1 MTVHLT
7 MSLRIFKD
15 MLVLR
20 KLSEKSLPPSFE
32 SKNTANDKGLWAHEK
47 NEGLNFTE
55 RAAAECTFRSLPVSL
70 SGTVLRKICNQ
81 LAPGMRPM
89 EPYDS
94 NVMRVF
100 NLTSTTFVDELSDS
114 SHQNLYNNFK
124 FAQVWFSNGTML
136 PLPLCVCV
144 CVCVGTEMIHLTNT
158 DRWIS
163 GGISG
168 KSIKNSIFTKHVLN
182 PIDAHEGQ

>member
-1 MTVHLT
+1 
-7 MSLRIFKD
+7 MS
-15 MLVLR
+15 
-20 KLSEKSLPPSFE
+20 
-32 SKNTANDKGLWAHEK
+32 AWK

-114 SHQNLYNNFK
+114 SHQNLYNNLAAF
-124 FAQVWFSNGTML
+124 QVHSSLVFQRHHASTP
-136 PLPLCVCV
+136 PLCMCVCV
-144 CVCVGTEMIHLTNT
+144 CRHRDDSLNKHRQMDFWRDFWEKHKNFYIHKACVESNRCTWRT
-158 DRWIS
+158 IS
-163 GGISG
+163 R
-168 KSIKNSIFTKHVLN
+168 LW
-182 PIDAHEGQ
+182 